1 MAIPIRQKNISMGSM
16 MIISELWLTR
26 VGFTTFFLLESS
38 NFRTW
43 RTISRQWA
51 TSAFA
56 PSTEASG
63 FQSSPVTGWITPMA
77 TVPKGT
83 KGHFCSRIGWWWAN
97 THRYSILLYYCGLLG
112 VAVMV
117 VLLQGC
123 WQFSICQSTRFRNF
137 NRVFFLYSLVFS
149 LSFPVFHFPALLV
162 TSHLCTFQISQIA
175 FWLHT
180 GTIGSFAHGA
190 GELSRRAVGLKSQSW
205 WHCTKQY
212 QAA

>member
-1 MAIPIRQKNISMGSM
+1 MTHKRVSPLFSRWKV
-16 MIISELWLTR
+16 LTSGPEGPFHGNGR
-26 VGFTTFFLLESS
+26 NQLLHHPRRLEGF
-38 NFRTW
+38 
-43 RTISRQWA
+43 
-51 TSAFA
+51 
-56 PSTEASG
+56 
-63 FQSSPVTGWITPMA
+63 SPHRSCWITPMA

-97 THRYSILLYYCGLLG
+97 THRYCILLYYCGLLG

-175 FWLHT
+175 FCLHT

-190 GELSRRAVGLKSQSW
+190 GELSRCAVGLKSQS
-205 WHCTKQY
+205 
-212 QAA
+212 

>member
-1 MAIPIRQKNISMGSM
+1 MTHKRVSPLFSRWKV
-16 MIISELWLTR
+16 LTSGPEGPFHGNGR
-26 VGFTTFFLLESS
+26 NQLLHHPRRLEGF
-38 NFRTW
+38 
-43 RTISRQWA
+43 
-51 TSAFA
+51 
-56 PSTEASG
+56 
-63 FQSSPVTGWITPMA
+63 SPHRSCWITPMA

-83 KGHFCSRIGWWWAN
+83 KGHFCSRIGWWWAK
-97 THRYSILLYYCGLLG
+97 THRYCILLYYCGLLG

>member
-1 MAIPIRQKNISMGSM
+1 MTHKRVSPLFSRWKV
-16 MIISELWLTR
+16 LTSGPEGPFHGNGR
-26 VGFTTFFLLESS
+26 NQLLHHPRRLEGF
-38 NFRTW
+38 
-43 RTISRQWA
+43 
-51 TSAFA
+51 
-56 PSTEASG
+56 
-63 FQSSPVTGWITPMA
+63 SPHRSCWITPMA

-97 THRYSILLYYCGLLG
+97 THRYCILLYYCGLLG

-175 FWLHT
+175 FCLHT

-190 GELSRRAVGLKSQSW
+190 GELSRCAVGLKSQSW
-205 WHCTKQY
+205 WHCIKQY